1 MIDVAS
7 VFSFEWSDDFFDRVK
22 GGSIASG
29 MGAASFIPA
38 LEMFQLDC
46 ETCTLNRI
54 HAAIPTD
61 NRVMVFPCLP
71 VIAQDPNLIGKFE
84 IIRDNGTCLAQ
95 RAEIFSRIKAE
106 ASNFAD

>member
-1 MIDVAS
+1 MINVAS
-7 VFSFEWSDDFFDRVK
+7 GFSFKWSDDFFDRAK

-29 MGAASFIPA
+29 MGAAAFVPA

-46 ETCTLNRI
+46 ETRTLNRI

-61 NRVMVFPCLP
+61 KRVMVFPRLP
-71 VIAQDPNLIGKFE
+71 VIAQNPNLVGKFK
-84 IIRDNGTCLAQ
+84 IIRDNGTCLTQ

-106 ASNFAD
+106 ASDFAD